1 MPALRLLPAFS
12 QLQEHAG
19 VFAVVAVVS
28 DVGAIIER
36 ISQRA
41 SSVSKSVL
49 VNLHLV
55 NLDVNLGIG

>member
-1 MPALRLLPAFS
+1 M
-12 QLQEHAG
+12 
-19 VFAVVAVVS
+19 VAVVS
-28 DVGAIIER
+28 GVGAIIER

-41 SSVSKSVL
+41 VLSFISVSKSVL